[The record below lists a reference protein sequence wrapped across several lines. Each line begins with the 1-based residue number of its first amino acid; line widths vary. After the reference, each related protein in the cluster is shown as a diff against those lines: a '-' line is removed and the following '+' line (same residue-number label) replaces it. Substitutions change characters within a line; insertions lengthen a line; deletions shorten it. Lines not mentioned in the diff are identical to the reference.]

1 MIQMRHSLMLAAA
14 LALVPNA
21 ALQAQGSLGA
31 EDMAEI
37 HNLYAQYNLM
47 LDRGDA
53 EGWADTFT
61 EDGRFGNSEG
71 RAALIAFAENFHE
84 GNPNSRHWNT
94 NIHLT
99 ATSGGADG
107 TCYLILYDV
116 GQRPPGVT
124 VTGIYSDVLVET
136 ADGWRFQS
144 RQVAIDR

>member
-53 EGWADTFT
+53 EGW
-61 EDGRFGNSEG
+61 
-71 RAALIAFAENFHE
+71 AFAENFHE